1 MFAEDNLLVL
11 SALQHLL
18 FGSRQCGVL
27 IHIEQ
32 LWMENRLTAEGRI
45 LGIDREDPV
54 LILSGSRKFV
64 FIPF

>member
-18 FGSRQCGVL
+18 FGPRQCVL

-32 LWMENRLTAEGRI
+32 LWVENWLTVESRI
-45 LGIDREDPV
+45 LHGTDREDLV
-54 LILSGSRKFV
+54 LPLI
-64 FIPF
+64 